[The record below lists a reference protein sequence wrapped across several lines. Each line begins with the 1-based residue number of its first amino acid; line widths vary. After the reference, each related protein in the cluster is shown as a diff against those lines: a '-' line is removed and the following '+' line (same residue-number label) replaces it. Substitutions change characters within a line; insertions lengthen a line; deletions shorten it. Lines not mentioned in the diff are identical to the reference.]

1 MPAKSTVSIAR
12 SDRRDPAEIDRSVRQ
27 AIDLAGGLGDIVKPG
42 SLVLIK
48 PNLVVV
54 PPGRDA
60 GICTDVHVVK
70 AVADAVK
77 ALGGEAVIAEAS
89 ASGQDTLAAMEVMGY
104 SLLCDS
110 GYQIVDLE
118 RTERTTVPVPDGR
131 VLDELETF
139 VLAQEA
145 DAIISLP
152 LLKTHCQADIT
163 VSLKNMM
170 GLATA
175 EQKIAFH
182 HKGLFDCIGDINSVY
197 RPAFAVVDGLRGQEG
212 VGPTHGLPVD
222 MNLVLAGRDLVAV
235 DAVAGRIMAFDPE
248 TVEVIRRAHDRGLG
262 TLDSDEIGVVGE
274 PIEAVRRRFMR
285 VAEDHRVHDEGV
297 TILRGEETCTGCRN
311 SFAFALMRLQEE
323 EALEASEGLTILI
336 GDVPVPE
343 GTPLDSV
350 VSLGRCCPEY
360 LHGRPQHVI
369 GCPPRGS
376 DIVNTI
382 EMLRSDGGSGFW
394 CKG

>member
-1 MPAKSTVSIAR
+1 MARHSDSCSTVSIVR
-12 SDRRDPAEIDRSVRQ
+12 TDRRDPANVERAVRQ
-27 AIDLAGGLGDIVKPG
+27 ALDLAGGLDDIVKPG
-42 SLVLIK
+42 ALVLIK

-54 PPGRDA
+54 PPDRDA

-77 ALGGEAVIAEAS
+77 ALGGEAVVAEAS

-104 SLLCDS
+104 SLLCES

-118 RTERTTVPVPDGR
+118 RTERTTVPVPNGR
-131 VLDELETF
+131 VLEELETF

-145 DAIISLP
+145 DAIVSLP
-152 LLKTHCQADIT
+152 LLKTHCQADVT
-163 VSLKNMM
+163 VSLKNLM

-235 DAVAGRIMAFDPE
+235 DATASRVMSFDPR
-248 TVEVIRRAHDRGLG
+248 TVEVIRRAHERGLG
-262 TLDSDEIGVVGE
+262 TLDEGAIQVIGE
-274 PIEAVRRRFMR
+274 PIASVQRRFMR
-285 VAEDHRVHDEGV
+285 VAEDDRVPDEGV
-297 TILRGEETCTGCRN
+297 TIIRGDEVCTGCRN

-323 EALEASEGLTILI
+323 GVLESAEGLTVLI

-343 GTPLDSV
+343 GTPPESV
-350 VSLGRCCPEY
+350 VTLGRCCPEY
-360 LHGRPQHVI
+360 LHSRPGHVL
-369 GCPPRGS
+369 GCPPRGT

-382 EMLRSDGGSGFW
+382 KALR
-394 CKG
+394 